1 MAVKL
6 TETEIRRQIQDYLK
20 LKNWYVWYNLQG
32 LGCFR
37 GIPDL
42 MAAKDGEVISIE
54 VKRPGGRQS
63 DYQEEFQAN
72 IEAAGCRY
80 ILARGI
86 EDLQKEG
93 I

>member
-1 MAVKL
+1 MK
-6 TETEIRRQIQDYLK
+6 ESEIRKQIQDYLQ
-20 LKNWYVWYNLQG
+20 LKGWFTFYILQG
-32 LGCFR
+32 LGSYR
-37 GIPDL
+37 GAPDL
-42 MAAKDGEVISIE
+42 IAAKNGEALFIE

-63 DYQEEFQAN
+63 DYQEEFQRN

-86 EDLQKEG
+86 EDLQREG